1 MGSTVLQL
9 QYSPKIGIFLALFGG
24 LIISIDIPV
33 IRLAG
38 ADPWIFLVARGFGMA
53 IVLSSVLIFAKKWT
67 DTPPKPFSDPDFVKV
82 GILYGLS
89 SIFFT
94 LSVFYTST
102 ANLVFILAFNPLI
115 AALLAW
121 YIIGEKPRLSTWIAI
136 AFTAIGVAIIV
147 GEGIEAG
154 TGWGDLMAFAT
165 AFVLGWS
172 VVMARKSGKDMSLAG
187 SLGGMVAGTFALPMA
202 ILTFKVPEI
211 PAWLLFNGFVMA
223 PLAAFALSLAP
234 RYIPA
239 PQVAMFFLLETVLA
253 PVWVW
258 IIFSEIPTNRTLL
271 GGLIV
276 LAAITFH
283 SALQLRRSP
292 VT

>member
-1 MGSTVLQL
+1 M
-9 QYSPKIGIFLALFGG
+9 LALFGG
-24 LIISIDIPV
+24 LVISLDIPV

-38 ADPWIFLVARGFGMA
+38 ADPWIFMVARGFGMA
-53 IVLSSVLIFAKKWT
+53 IVLGSILLFARKWT
-67 DTPPKPFSDPDFVKV
+67 DTPPSPFHDADFVKV

-121 YIIGEKPRLSTWIAI
+121 YMIGEKPRISTWIAI
-136 AFTAIGVAIIV
+136 AITGLGVAIIV
-147 GEGIEAG
+147 SEGIEAG
-154 TGWGDLMAFAT
+154 TGWGDLMALAT

-172 VVMARKSGKDMSLAG
+172 VVAARKSGKDMSLAG
-187 SLGGMVAGTFALPMA
+187 SLGGMVAGIFALPMVL
-202 ILTFKVPEI
+202 LTFTMPAV
-211 PAWLLFNGFVMA
+211 PAWLVFNGLLMA

-258 IIFSEIPTNRTLL
+258 LVFSEIPTQQTLL

-276 LAAITFH
+276 LGAITFH
-283 SALQLRRSP
+283 SIVQLRQS
-292 VT
+292 

>member
-1 MGSTVLQL
+1 MALQH
-9 QYSPKIGIFLALFGG
+9 SPKIGILLALLGG
-24 LIISIDIPV
+24 LVISIDIPV

-53 IVLSSVLIFAKKWT
+53 IVLGSILLFAKKWT
-67 DTPPKPFSDPDFVKV
+67 DTPPNPLSDPDFVKV

-121 YIIGEKPRLSTWIAI
+121 YIIGEKPRISTWIAI
-136 AFTAIGVAIIV
+136 AVTCIGIIIIV
-147 GEGIEAG
+147 SEGIEAG
-154 TGWGDLMAFAT
+154 TGWGDLMALAT
-165 AFVLGWS
+165 AFVLGLS

-187 SLGGMVAGTFALPMA
+187 SLGGLVAGTFALPMA
-202 ILTFKVPEI
+202 IVTFTIPAV
-211 PAWLLFNGFVMA
+211 PAWLIFNGLVMA
-223 PLAAFALSLAP
+223 PLAAFALALAP

-258 IIFSEIPTNRTLL
+258 LVFSEIPTQQTLL
-271 GGLIV
+271 GGFIV
-276 LAAITFH
+276 LGAITFH
-283 SALQLRRSP
+283 SVVQLRRA
-292 VT
+292 